1 MVCGYLAHSSHH
13 ALSLL
18 LFCLLVLTND
28 RTSFCLAFHLPL
40 ALGHGSSKC
49 IMYQSRGCQNW
60 APSSLLVQLQST
72 RSISI
77 PGRAK
82 ARSGLSHWL
91 LNLLLESPLW
101 KLVLAPQAK
110 SVMLKTAEA
119 NGIPWTKAR
128 DWIERECRSFGE
140 LDVPLG
146 SISYPDYY
154 KQRYHAYDMGNL
166 CWEAAF
172 EQEIASRAVGAR
184 NFPAFKDRGEDA
196 FRDAF
201 DSALSSLGA
210 TVPDQGVVLDF
221 GCGTGAS
228 TRRLARRWKSAKN
241 VIGID
246 LSPYFVKVGSKLLEL
261 QPKSF
266 EEDGTWVTTILPDP
280 RIELRV
286 GDISNNLDIPDCSAD
301 VISLQ
306 FVLHELPLSSSKAV
320 IDEAFR
326 LLKPNGQLWIC
337 EMDFDSPAYAA
348 QRANAI
354 LFSLLRATEPYL
366 DEYADGMAELRQR
379 LSRMFSRVQIKAATG
394 RHYALIATKTN
405 EGKALLNPTII
416 DDKRFDIDGNYV
428 VSDTHLK
435 LWESSTV

>member
-1 MVCGYLAHSSHH
+1 MGLYRSNYTF
-13 ALSLL
+13 SLL
-18 LFCLLVLTND
+18 FFCLIFTDERAWV
-28 RTSFCLAFHLPL
+28 CLAFHLPL
-40 ALGHGSSKC
+40 ALERGSSQC
-49 IMYQSRGCQNW
+49 IIYSRRGCPNRS
-60 APSSLLVQLQST
+60 PSSLLVLQST
-72 RSISI
+72 RGISS
-77 PGRAK
+77 PLRAR
-82 ARSGLSHWL
+82 ARSGWSHWL

-101 KLVLAPQAK
+101 KLILAPQAK

-128 DWIERECRSFGE
+128 DWIERECRSFGD
-140 LDVPLG
+140 LDV
-146 SISYPDYY
+146 SSYSSSYPDYY
-154 KQRYHAYDMGNL
+154 MQRYHAYDMGNL

-184 NFPAFKDRGEDA
+184 NFPAFKSRGEDA

-201 DSALSSLGA
+201 ESALASIDA
-210 TVPDQGVVLDF
+210 TVPDQGVILDF

-228 TRRLARRWKSAKN
+228 TRRLAHRWTSAKN

-246 LSPYFVKVGSKLLEL
+246 LSPYFIKVGSKLLEL

-280 RIELRV
+280 RIQLRV
-286 GDISNNLDIPDCSAD
+286 GDVSSKLDLPDGCAD

-306 FVLHELPLSSSKAV
+306 FVLHELPLASSKAV
-320 IDEAFR
+320 INEAFR

-348 QRANAI
+348 QRANAL

-366 DEYADGMAELRQR
+366 DEYADGMAELRQII
-379 LSRMFSRVQIKAATG
+379 SQKFSIVQIKAATG
-394 RHYALIATKTN
+394 RHYALVARKPK
-405 EGKALLNPTII
+405 EGEILLRPTVI
-416 DDKRFDIDGNYV
+416 DDKRFDIDGNYEV
-428 VSDTHLK
+428 MDTHLK
-435 LWESSTV
+435 LWESSNI